1 MQIYMLQTTSALI
14 KRINE
19 SATIATAQ
27 RARELK
33 AQGIKVVN
41 LSLGEPDFETPQY
54 IKDAAIAAINN
65 NITKYSPVPGFLEL
79 REAIAGKLLRE
90 NNLQYTPAEISV
102 STGAKQCLA
111 NAILSTVDEDD
122 EVILFSPYWVT
133 YKEIVNITGAK
144 VIELKAGIEADFKVT
159 KDQLAAAIT
168 PKTRMIIFSS
178 PCNPTGSVYEKEEL
192 EAIAKLI
199 QKHPRALIISDE
211 IYEYINYD
219 GEHSSIASFEGMKE
233 RTFVVNGVSK
243 GFAMTGW
250 RLGFIAGPATL
261 ISACNK
267 LQGQITSGTCS
278 ITQMAATAAF
288 NGGKETIN
296 YMIPIYLE
304 RKELMRKLL
313 GDIKGLKVNDPKGAF
328 YLFVDASEV
337 LGKKNADG
345 KAINTTLEL
354 AHYLLEKHH
363 VAIVAGEAFG
373 LEGCFRIS
381 TAAANEE
388 LSEGAKRI
396 KIGIEELV

>member
-1 MQIYMLQTTSALI
+1 MLQTSSSLI
-14 KRINE
+14 NRINE

-54 IKDAAIAAINN
+54 IKDAAIEAINN
-65 NITKYSPVPGFLEL
+65 NVTKYPPVPGFPEL
-79 REAIAGKLLRE
+79 RAAISSKLQRE
-90 NNLQYTPAEISV
+90 NGLTYTPNEISV

-111 NAILSTVDEDD
+111 NAILSTVNEDD

-144 VIELKAGIEADFKVT
+144 VIELKAGIEQDFKVSV
-159 KDQLAAAIT
+159 DQLSAAIT

-178 PCNPTGSVYEKEEL
+178 PCNPTGSVYDKTEL
-192 EAIAKLI
+192 EGIAKLVST
-199 QKHPRALIISDE
+199 HPKALVISDE

-219 GEHSSIASFEGMKE
+219 GEHHSIASFEGMKE
-233 RTFVVNGVSK
+233 RTLIVNGASK

-250 RLGFIAGPATL
+250 RLGFMAGPET
-261 ISACNK
+261 IIKYCNK

-278 ITQMAATAAF
+278 IAQMAATAAF
-288 NGGKETIN
+288 NGGKPSVA
-296 YMIPIYLE
+296 YMIDTYRE
-304 RKELMRKLL
+304 RKELMRELL
-313 GDIKGLKVNDPKGAF
+313 GDIVGLKVNNPKGAF
-328 YLFVDASEV
+328 YLFVDANAV
-337 LGKKNADG
+337 LGKKTPEG
-345 KAINTTLEL
+345 KSINTTLEL
-354 AHYLLEKHH
+354 AQYLLEEKH

-381 TAAANEE
+381 FAAANEE
-388 LSEGAKRI
+388 LIDGAKRI
-396 KIGIEELV
+396 KQGIENLV